1 MITAGVDCGAKT
13 VKVVVMKGR
22 EVLGRG
28 LALAGV
34 DTKGAADLAYEE
46 ALRLA
51 GVSREEVARVVATGS
66 GKQQAG
72 PRHGTVSEVSA
83 DARGALFL
91 YPGARTVVD
100 VGAEEGRAI
109 RVDAK
114 GRVLDFAVN
123 DKCAAGTGAFV
134 EAMARALE
142 VELDEMGPL
151 SLRSSQAVPM
161 NAQCAVFAES
171 ELVSLVH
178 ARTPKEDMARAIHD
192 AIADRIV
199 SIVRRVGMEPEVLLV
214 GGLAKNVGFVQ
225 ALSRGLGVEV
235 KVPAGPEFVG
245 AIGAAIIAGDRA
257 EGRVQGENSSPVDLQ
272 EDPKVPYNRR
282 CR

>member
-13 VKVVVMKGR
+13 VKVVVMRGL

-34 DTKGAADLAYEE
+34 DTKGAVELAYDE

-51 GVSREEVARVVATGS
+51 GVSRDEVVNVIATGS
-66 GKQQAG
+66 GKLQAG
-72 PRHGTVSEVSA
+72 PRQGTVTEVSA
-83 DARGALFL
+83 DARGAVFLF
-91 YPGARTVVD
+91 PGVRTVVD

-142 VELDEMGPL
+142 VGLDEIGPL

-178 ARTPKEDMARAIHD
+178 AKTPKQDMARAIHD
-192 AIADRIV
+192 AVADRIV

-225 ALSRGLGVEV
+225 ALSRALGTEV
-235 KVPAGPEFVG
+235 RVPEGPEFVG
-245 AIGAAIIAGDRA
+245 ATGAAIIAADGARGSA
-257 EGRVQGENSSPVDLQ
+257 
-272 EDPKVPYNRR
+272 
-282 CR
+282 